1 LTALLPDLINA
12 ARPMED
18 HAPTQAKPAPTPTS
32 WWQTLPGILTAT
44 AGVLSALTALVAALH
59 QTGWLGEPAKA
70 ESPSGDKVVS
80 AASGANP
87 AGQAT
92 ASGVAR
98 GTQVL
103 APGAQATQATQAIQ
117 AAAGV
122 YALNLPAARQ
132 LTADHMVYRIVS
144 AQVLSEAPGKRQLQV
159 RVQASNQDRYDA
171 NLWAASFRLQV
182 QGALQAPSSEL
193 NELLPSHS
201 SQQARLSFDIADD
214 AQSADLQM
222 GQVGEGAPG
231 ITLDLR
237 RPSP

>member
-1 LTALLPDLINA
+1 LTALLPDLVNA

-18 HAPTQAKPAPTPTS
+18 HAPTQAT
-32 WWQTLPGILTAT
+32 
-44 AGVLSALTALVAALH
+44 
-59 QTGWLGEPAKA
+59 
-70 ESPSGDKVVS
+70 
-80 AASGANP
+80 
-87 AGQAT
+87 
-92 ASGVAR
+92 
-98 GTQVL
+98 
-103 APGAQATQATQAIQ
+103 Q
-117 AAAGV
+117 AAAGA
-122 YALNLPAARQ
+122 YALTLPAARQ
-132 LTADHMVYRIVS
+132 RTADHMVYRIVS

-171 NLWAASFRLQV
+171 NPWAASFRLQV

-237 RPSP
+237 RPSPWLRNCVWLRTSRHVKA